1 MTELLAAE
9 TEEKQRFEITDE
21 VTLHWTFRRMRELR
35 GKIAEKEELAKAD
48 YARID
53 EERKLV
59 DAWLESESKP
69 HLQSIEHFEHLIR
82 EYHLALLNTDKSQ
95 KTLSTP
101 YGKSKTTT
109 SAEQPDKGDEEKL
122 LKYAKDNKLT
132 DLIKVEE
139 TIRWGDLKKTLKVVD
154 GKVIDENGEIVEG
167 AKVKPQ
173 TVTCKVELS

>member
-1 MTELLAAE
+1 MTELQVAE
-9 TEEKQRFEITDE
+9 TEEKEPFQIIDDGSLSWVFREILIPLKAKVERTKALAKIDYE
-21 VTLHWTFRRMRELR
+21 RVEKWEQNELR
-35 GKIAEKEELAKAD
+35 APLQDIAYWEQRIAD
-48 YARID
+48 YHLD
-53 EERKLV
+53 L
-59 DAWLESESKP
+59 LSKDP
-69 HLQSIEHFEHLIR
+69 
-82 EYHLALLNTDKSQ
+82 KQ
-95 KTLSTP
+95 KTISTP

-132 DLIKVEE
+132 ELIKVEE

-173 TVTCKVELS
+173 TVTCKVELN